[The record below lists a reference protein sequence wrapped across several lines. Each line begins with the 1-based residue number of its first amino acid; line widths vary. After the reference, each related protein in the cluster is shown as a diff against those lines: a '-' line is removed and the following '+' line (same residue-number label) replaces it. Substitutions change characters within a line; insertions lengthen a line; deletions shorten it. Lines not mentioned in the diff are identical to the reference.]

1 MSKLNRRSD
10 HSSRWRSFDNF
21 ISSWRPTTEENFQWK
36 SWRDSSLATIELKER
51 SIANEVWLA
60 KPQVYEIRAFIP
72 LVSRFYSALLF
83 HLYFTFYRFC
93 FPRQFAFRFFFFFII
108 LVSCALWYYFFLFLL
123 RFQFPCIFFEINS
136 FLFHRVLR
144 FAYVHIYFFK
154 AEYMNVWISNCLKSD
169 WKKIEYRTC
178 ILESVKNDIIVN
190 FKSILIFNIAYTFK
204 FYLFV
209 YLLFDL
215 FNEQNYFY
223 SMNDS
228 LYYYRIIREYDYLLL
243 IAHSDFTNIT

>member
-1 MSKLNRRSD
+1 MSFHGRIHAEGRDNGGENSKHVLMSKLNRRSD

-93 FPRQFAFRFFFFFII
+93 FPRQFAFRFFFFFFYNSRI
-108 LVSCALWYYFFLFLL
+108 LRSMILFFFISSAVS
-123 RFQFPCIFFEINS
+123 
-136 FLFHRVLR
+136 V
-144 FAYVHIYFFK
+144 
-154 AEYMNVWISNCLKSD
+154 
-169 WKKIEYRTC
+169 
-178 ILESVKNDIIVN
+178 
-190 FKSILIFNIAYTFK
+190 
-204 FYLFV
+204 
-209 YLLFDL
+209 
-215 FNEQNYFY
+215 
-223 SMNDS
+223 S
-228 LYYYRIIREYDYLLL
+228 LYIFRNKFFSFSSCSSFCVYMYIYIFLKQ
-243 IAHSDFTNIT
+243 NI

>member
-1 MSKLNRRSD
+1 MSFHGRIHAEGRDNGGENSKHVLMSKLNRRSD

-93 FPRQFAFRFFFFFII
+93 FPRQFAFRFFFFYNSRIF
-108 LVSCALWYYFFLFLL
+108 CALWYYFFFY
-123 RFQFPCIFFEINS
+123 FFCGFS
-136 FLFHRVLR
+136 FLV
-144 FAYVHIYFFK
+144 YFSK
-154 AEYMNVWISNCLKSD
+154 
-169 WKKIEYRTC
+169 
-178 ILESVKNDIIVN
+178 
-190 FKSILIFNIAYTFK
+190 
-204 FYLFV
+204 
-209 YLLFDL
+209 
-215 FNEQNYFY
+215 
-223 SMNDS
+223 
-228 LYYYRIIREYDYLLL
+228 
-243 IAHSDFTNIT
+243 